1 MSLENQAI
9 NQNPSAD
16 FLVVDNLTTTFN
28 TARGPLPAVGGVS
41 FRLGSNET
49 LGVVGESGSGKTV
62 LSRTIMGLQPRAN
75 VEVGGSVLLDGH
87 QIVGASDEELRDIWG
102 TKVAMIFQDPMTSLN
117 PTLTLGTQLEETLR
131 ARQGLRGKAAR
142 DAAVALLEQVRI
154 PEARTRLG
162 QYPFELS
169 GGMRQRVMIAI
180 ALACKPRVLIADE
193 PTTALDVTIQAQIL
207 ALLKQLQKDQGMA
220 LVLIT
225 HDLGVVARMAD
236 RVAVFYAGQVV
247 EEAPVQELF
256 DQPRHPYTQGLR
268 ASLPGGHGTAAPPSI
283 SPRRLTSIDGSPPD
297 LLHPPKGCAF
307 FERCCEAM
315 QVCRGNAPDPYPV
328 SASHF
333 SRCWREVRP

>member
-1 MSLENQAI
+1 MSSLLSVKNLQVEFRTDDGPVQA
-9 NQNPSAD
+9 
-16 FLVVDNLTTTFN
+16 V
-28 TARGPLPAVGGVS
+28 RGVS
-41 FRLGSNET
+41 LSVSAGET
-49 LGVVGESGSGKTV
+49 LAIVGESGCGKSVTFQALLGLLPTPPAQIRWDERSG
-62 LSRTIMGLQPRAN
+62 QPK
-75 VEVGGSVLLDGH
+75 D
-87 QIVGASDEELRDIWG
+87 W
-102 TKVAMIFQDPMTSLN
+102 AMIFQDPMTSLN

-131 ARQGLRGKAAR
+131 ARQGLRGQAAR
-142 DAAVALLEQVRI
+142 EAAISLLEQVRI

-207 ALLKQLQKDQGMA
+207 ALLKQLQKEQGMA

-268 ASLPGGHGTAAPPSI
+268 ASLPGAHDTSEAP
-283 SPRRLTSIDGSPPD
+283 SPRRLTSIEGSPPD

-307 FERCCEAM
+307 FERCSEAM
-315 QVCRGNAPDPYPV
+315 RVCGENAPTPHPV
-328 SASHF
+328 SSDHF

>member
-1 MSLENQAI
+1 MSSLLSVKNLQVEFRTDDGPVQA
-9 NQNPSAD
+9 
-16 FLVVDNLTTTFN
+16 V
-28 TARGPLPAVGGVS
+28 RGVS
-41 FRLGSNET
+41 LSVSAGET
-49 LGVVGESGSGKTV
+49 LAIVGESGCGKSVTFQALLGLLPSPPAQVRWDERSG
-62 LSRTIMGLQPRAN
+62 QPK
-75 VEVGGSVLLDGH
+75 D
-87 QIVGASDEELRDIWG
+87 W
-102 TKVAMIFQDPMTSLN
+102 AMIFQDPMTSLN

-131 ARQGLRGKAAR
+131 ARQGLRGQAAR
-142 DAAVALLEQVRI
+142 EAALSLLEQVRI

-180 ALACKPRVLIADE
+180 ALACRPRVLIADE

-207 ALLKQLQKDQGMA
+207 ALLKQIQKEQGMA

-236 RVAVFYAGQVV
+236 RVAVFYAGKVV

-268 ASLPGGHGTAAPPSI
+268 ASLPEGHGTTAPSSSSST
-283 SPRRLTSIDGSPPD
+283 SPRRLTSIEGSPPD

-307 FERCCEAM
+307 FERCHEAM

>member
-1 MSLENQAI
+1 MSSLL
-9 NQNPSAD
+9 S
-16 FLVVDNLTTTFN
+16 VKNLQVEFRTDD
-28 TARGPLPAVGGVS
+28 GPVKAVRGVS
-41 FRLGSNET
+41 LSVSAGET
-49 LGVVGESGSGKTV
+49 LAIVGESGCGKSVTFQALLGLLPSPPAQVRWDERSG
-62 LSRTIMGLQPRAN
+62 QPK
-75 VEVGGSVLLDGH
+75 D
-87 QIVGASDEELRDIWG
+87 W
-102 TKVAMIFQDPMTSLN
+102 AMIFQDPMTSLN

-131 ARQGLRGKAAR
+131 ARQGLRGQAAR
-142 DAAVALLEQVRI
+142 EAALSLLEQVRI
-154 PEARTRLG
+154 PEACTRLG

-207 ALLKQLQKDQGMA
+207 ALLKQLQKEQGMA

>member
-1 MSLENQAI
+1 MSSLLSVKNLQVEFRTDDGPVQA
-9 NQNPSAD
+9 
-16 FLVVDNLTTTFN
+16 V
-28 TARGPLPAVGGVS
+28 RGVS
-41 FRLGSNET
+41 LSVSAGET
-49 LGVVGESGSGKTV
+49 LAIVGESGCGKSVTFQALLGLLPTPPAQIRWDERSG
-62 LSRTIMGLQPRAN
+62 QPK
-75 VEVGGSVLLDGH
+75 D
-87 QIVGASDEELRDIWG
+87 W
-102 TKVAMIFQDPMTSLN
+102 AMIFQDPMTSLN

-131 ARQGLRGKAAR
+131 ARQGLRGQAAR
-142 DAAVALLEQVRI
+142 EAALSLLEQVRI

-180 ALACKPRVLIADE
+180 ALACRPRVLIADE

-207 ALLKQLQKDQGMA
+207 ALLKQLQREQGMA

-256 DQPRHPYTQGLR
+256 DHPRHPYTQGLR
-268 ASLPGGHGTAAPPSI
+268 ASLPEGHGTTAPSSSTSA
-283 SPRRLTSIDGSPPD
+283 SPRRLTSIEGSPPD

-307 FERCCEAM
+307 FDRCGEAM

>member
-1 MSLENQAI
+1 MSSLLSVKNLQVEFRTDDGPVQA
-9 NQNPSAD
+9 
-16 FLVVDNLTTTFN
+16 V
-28 TARGPLPAVGGVS
+28 RGVS
-41 FRLGSNET
+41 LQVAAGET
-49 LGVVGESGSGKTV
+49 LAIVGESGCGKSVTFQALLGLLPTPPAKIRWDERSG
-62 LSRTIMGLQPRAN
+62 QPK
-75 VEVGGSVLLDGH
+75 D
-87 QIVGASDEELRDIWG
+87 W
-102 TKVAMIFQDPMTSLN
+102 AMIFQDPMTSLN

-142 DAAVALLEQVRI
+142 SAAIALLEQVRI

-180 ALACKPRVLIADE
+180 ALACRPRLLIADE

-207 ALLKQLQKDQGMA
+207 SLLKQIQKEQGMA

-268 ASLPGGHGTAAPPSI
+268 ASLPEGQGASSTSQA
-283 SPRRLTSIDGSPPD
+283 PRRLTSIEGSPPD

-307 FERCCEAM
+307 FERCREAM
-315 QVCRGNAPDPYPV
+315 SVCRENLPEVHAV
-328 SASHF
+328 SAAHF